1 MTTFT
6 LRITD
11 LASGAGRLID
21 FPLTDE
27 TLERG
32 LMNFVLSLNGN
43 GMSAKGTANAM
54 VDMDCIRSG
63 TLPFTRNGV
72 RFEKDNE
79 TACPEV
85 HPIGEHS

>member
-11 LASGAGRLID
+11 LGSGNTKRID

-85 HPIGEHS
+85 HPIGEQP